1 MKKEGEN
8 AMAVTA
14 KMVQELRSQTG
25 AGIMDCK
32 KALTECDGDIEKS
45 IEFLRKKG
53 LAAAAKKAGRVA
65 SEGTVS
71 SYIHGGGRLGVLVE
85 VNCET
90 DFVALTEQFR
100 QMVKD
105 IAMHIAAANP
115 TYVKRED
122 VPEEIIQ
129 KEREIYA
136 AQFENS
142 GKPEQVIAK
151 IVDGKIEK
159 YLSEV
164 CLYEQQFV
172 KDTDKSIQQLVTEAV
187 AQLGENINIR
197 RFARFV
203 LGEGIEKE
211 EKDLAAEVAAQR
223 DALNK

>member
-1 MKKEGEN
+1 
-8 AMAVTA
+8 MAVTA
-14 KMVQELRSQTG
+14 KMVQELRSKTG

-32 KALTECDGDIEKS
+32 KALTECDGDIGKS

-53 LAAAAKKAGRVA
+53 LSAAAKKAGRVA

-100 QMVKD
+100 QLVKD

-115 TYVKRED
+115 TYVKRVD
-122 VPEEIIQ
+122 VPEEIVQ

-159 YLSEV
+159 YFSEV
-164 CLYEQQFV
+164 CLYEQPFV
-172 KDTDKSIQQLVTEAV
+172 KDTDKSIQQLVTEAI

-223 DALNK
+223 DALNT

>member
-1 MKKEGEN
+1 
-8 AMAVTA
+8 MAVTA
-14 KMVQELRSQTG
+14 KMVQELRKKTG

-32 KALTECDGDIEKS
+32 KALIESDGDIEKA
-45 IEFLRKKG
+45 IEGLRKKG
-53 LAAAAKKAGRVA
+53 LASAAKKAGRVT
-65 SEGTVS
+65 SEGMVS
-71 SYIHGGGRLGVLVE
+71 SYIHGGGKLGVLVE

-90 DFVALTEQFR
+90 DFVALTEQF
-100 QMVKD
+100 QQLVKD
-105 IAMHIAAANP
+105 VAMHIAAANP
-115 TYVKRED
+115 LYVKRED
-122 VPEEIIQ
+122 VPEDVIQ

-151 IVDGKIEK
+151 IVDGKLDK
-159 YLSEV
+159 YFADV

-172 KDTDKSIQQLVTEAV
+172 KDQDKTIQQLVTEAI

-197 RFARFV
+197 RFVRFV
-203 LGEGIEKE
+203 LGQGIEKE